1 MFMLALSGCWFSVSR
16 IRRCSWWFMRR
27 WRWLLARLSGT
38 SMILRSV
45 LRWRVVVSEVLDD
58 VIGMFVNTL
67 VLRTESRSGC
77 CSVQSICW
85 QVSREA
91 DLGRRS
97 GMRMCRSSGWW
108 RCSIR
113 SGRRR
118 GSPLFQVMLV
128 VPEHGAVGLSSSS
141 DLTAC
146 WCRMRGSELSAK
158 FDLQLD
164 RWWSRHDDAGA
175 AAGITGVVDV
185 CDGSVRR
192 VDRCLIC

>member
-1 MFMLALSGCWFSVSR
+1 MEGAARFSRFAGRCRGRLILAGVRACGCAVRAVGGGAQSGAV
-16 IRRCSWWFMRR
+16 
-27 WRWLLARLSGT
+27 AG
-38 SMILRSV
+38 
-45 LRWRVVVSEVLDD
+45 
-58 VIGMFVNTL
+58 
-67 VLRTESRSGC
+67 
-77 CSVQSICW
+77 
-85 QVSREA
+85 A
-91 DLGRRS
+91 DH
-97 GMRMCRSSGWW
+97 
-108 RCSIR
+108 
-113 SGRRR
+113 
-118 GSPLFQVMLV
+118 PLFQVMLV

-175 AAGITGVVDV
+175 AAGMTGVVDV